1 MEHFPPSFF
10 SPYNLD
16 SSSYGSS
23 SSSGS
28 KDDIAHNQNQAK
40 TYNLIR
46 WKSGKKVDPRLLAL
60 LESFG
65 EVYVN
70 RHELFE
76 RIFHG
81 EHEELFNK
89 IGDALKMKMKMK
101 MKKKKEIKKARSM
114 KRSMSMRAIGKRGIH
129 EENGDELLIDER
141 FKVRT
146 PNVIVTAGQ
155 DDDGQGDHT
164 AQGSNVSKAP
174 LSNLPSMVHFI
185 FNSLIPELHSP
196 LRESDA
202 MEAVS
207 SLFSS
212 SV

>member
-89 IGDALKMKMKMK
+89 IGDALKMK
-101 MKKKKEIKKARSM
+101 KKKKEIKKARSM

-129 EENGDELLIDER
+129 EENDDEILIDER

-155 DDDGQGDHT
+155 EDDGQGDHT
-164 AQGSNVSKAP
+164 AQGSNGSK
-174 LSNLPSMVHFI
+174 
-185 FNSLIPELHSP
+185 
-196 LRESDA
+196 
-202 MEAVS
+202 
-207 SLFSS
+207 
-212 SV
+212 